1 MYYMTFTATPYH
13 TTTPALEVIIL
24 SISVL
29 DVRYSHFVWF
39 SHLLEIVH
47 KNKTVRL
54 LHMQKQHTDVG
65 LVALESKLF
74 KNNGG
79 LRTTDVDRY
88 RTMAYI
94 NHIFSCYFCYCIKFY
109 DAVNKKNHRQFS
121 FFRN

>member
-13 TTTPALEVIIL
+13 TTTPALEVIKLI
-24 SISVL
+24 ISVL
-29 DVRYSHFVWF
+29 DVRYSHFVGF

-74 KNNGG
+74 KNNDG
-79 LRTTDVDRY
+79 LRTTPNDGRRQIQNDGIY
-88 RTMAYI
+88 KSYI
-94 NHIFSCYFCYCIKFY
+94 FLLFLLLY
-109 DAVNKKNHRQFS
+109 
-121 FFRN
+121 